1 MAEQFI
7 APAASPS
14 AMPSTENKERDD
26 MTNSIENGQNS
37 QCGSEEKAS
46 PRQMHGFKWFLAI
59 VGLLASLLLYALDT
73 TIVATIQPAIVT
85 DFGRVDLVP
94 WLAAAFAL
102 ASAASTL
109 PWSKAYGT
117 FSAKKLF
124 VGGTTLFMASSA
136 LCGAAPNINAFIVG
150 RALLGI
156 GGTGMYLGIMTILS
170 VNTSEVERPRYLS
183 MTGFFWGVGTVL
195 GPVVGGAF
203 AESAATWRFAFYIN
217 LIVGAAMAPIY
228 IFILPDYHPQPG
240 VPLLER
246 LAQIDYLGALLSACA
261 FMCVMMGMNFGGV
274 LWAWNDGRSIALFV
288 LAVVIFVVWVF
299 QQVFLFRTTFEYR
312 MFPMHFFRNR
322 TMVLIFIIMLFS
334 TFGGFISI
342 YYLPLYFQL
351 IRGATAMET
360 SLYLLPFIIFL
371 SGFVLVNGHFMAKTG
386 YYYPWYIFGA
396 ALNII
401 GGALLY
407 TVDESTTM
415 AKIYGYTIILGAG
428 AGCYAQ
434 AGFPVAQ
441 VTVDPKDIPYAVG
454 FMTVSQMMGI
464 SIGTGM
470 SGALFVNYAHAG
482 LERIFPDSPA
492 ADIASAVSG
501 VSSELL
507 AAADAETQAR
517 AISAIA
523 DALQNA
529 FVPIVVGAAIS
540 FLLSLFLK
548 REKLFGG
555 KEQPAVMF

>member
-1 MAEQFI
+1 MAEQSI
-7 APAASPS
+7 APAVSPN
-14 AMPSTENKERDD
+14 ANPSIENREKDD

-37 QCGSEEKAS
+37 QCSSERKAS
-46 PRQMHGFKWFLAI
+46 PRPMHGFKWFLAI

-85 DFGRVDLVP
+85 NFGRVDLVP

-136 LCGAAPNINAFIVG
+136 LCGAAPNINAFIIG
-150 RALLGI
+150 RAFLGI

-183 MTGFFWGVGTVL
+183 MTGFFWGIGTVL

-217 LIVGAAMAPIY
+217 LIVGAVMAPIY

-261 FMCVMMGMNFGGV
+261 FLCLMMGMNFGGV

-288 LAVVIFVVWVF
+288 LAVVIFVAWVL

-312 MFPMHFFRNR
+312 MFPMHFFKNR

-371 SGFVLVNGHFMAKTG
+371 SGLVLVNGHFMAKTG

-441 VTVDPKDIPYAVG
+441 VTVDPSEIPYAVG
-454 FMTVSQMMGI
+454 FMVVSQMMGI

-482 LERIFPDSPA
+482 LEHIFPDSSA
-492 ADIASAVSG
+492 EEIASAVSG

-529 FVPIVVGAAIS
+529 FVPIMVGAAIS

-555 KEQPAVMF
+555 KESPTVMF